1 MTAVSFS
8 NPDILRRLADAGTP
22 VPTLA
27 ALATDLKRDPS
38 NTRKTLK
45 IMQGE
50 GTVDG
55 FALTE
60 LGQRVLSGVDFA
72 EGRTELTTGAAGDV
86 VELHPAR
93 LRPDPDQPRKAFDPA
108 ELEAL
113 AQSIADKGVLLPIL
127 ARPAAPVD
135 ATDDAYPGEAHM
147 IIAGE
152 RRWRACMQIVAA
164 GEWPDGGTV
173 TVRIAT
179 PEDEADAFETAVVEN
194 MQRSDLNHMEMGEAF
209 ERMAVQGG
217 RSNKQIA
224 DAVGRTPEFVQQHRR
239 LMKLPVEDQAR
250 VASGT
255 LPMHQALELLRPEKA
270 AAATT
275 PQAEAED
282 EYRIEDASRPTV
294 GDLLKPGTQIRT
306 SYGTGPYEV
315 QSATCHDTLGVNA
328 WSLILRRI
336 QDGKLEKHDSY
347 INEVVV
353 EWEGDTPHFRM
364 LFKANDD
371 EVFLIDDRLPIGPHV
386 VNGVDYHNAS
396 RAQEARYDQGIE
408 KRPTPNYG
416 SGPSRDTATP
426 AADAP
431 ATSDTILTKRQRL
444 VMLELAHKIAAEKR
458 PRDPDEPSAW
468 IGDSIADYLAFGC
481 SVGSYWLDQT
491 FNELTSLRLV
501 GAGHQ
506 KGGTPPL
513 AIFTPAG
520 VAWFGDN
527 DIDLPPDGYVV
538 SDAQRACGAG
548 QINEGKGYATDWL
561 RNVAAPAQETP
572 EAPARIQGDL
582 NQDPW
587 DRTSEQITADE
598 ALLKSVEDCVAN
610 GFVAGGLGDLESFR
624 SLGIASAAVDSDGWV
639 NLCDADGLTL
649 TTLTID
655 EHNDLPD
662 ERVRALEILVVRA
675 INRVMGGQ

>member
-8 NPDILRRLADAGTP
+8 NPDILRRLGDAASP
-22 VPTLA
+22 VSTLA
-27 ALATDLKRDPS
+27 ALAAELSRDPS
-38 NTRKTLK
+38 NTRRTIK
-45 IMQGE
+45 IMQSE
-50 GTVDG
+50 GTVEG
-55 FALTE
+55 LGLTP
-60 LGQRVLSGVDFA
+60 LGQRVLAGLDVA
-72 EGRTELTTGAAGDV
+72 EGRAPLAAANPGDV
-86 VELHPAR
+86 VDLHPTH

-127 ARPAAPVD
+127 ARPAAQVD
-135 ATDDAYPGEAHM
+135 PRDDAYPGEAHM

-152 RRWRACMQIVAA
+152 RRWRACMKIVAA
-164 GEWPDGGTV
+164 GEWPDDRTV
-173 TVRIAT
+173 PVRIAT
-179 PEDEADAFETAVVEN
+179 PDDEADAFETAVVEN
-194 MQRSDLNHMEMGEAF
+194 MQRSDLNHMEMGQAF
-209 ERMAVQGG
+209 ERMAIQGG
-217 RSNKQIA
+217 RSNREIA
-224 DAVGRTPEFVQQHRR
+224 EAVGRTPEFVQQHRR
-239 LMKLPVEDQAR
+239 LIKLSADDQAR
-250 VASGT
+250 VANGT
-255 LPMHQALELLRPEKA
+255 LPMHQALDLLRPEKTA
-270 AAATT
+270 PAE
-275 PQAEAED
+275 PQAASDGD
-282 EYRIEDASRPTV
+282 EFRIEDASRPTV

-315 QSATCHDTLGVNA
+315 QSASCHDTLGCKA

-336 QDGKLEKHDSY
+336 DDGKLERNESY

-353 EWEGDTPHFRM
+353 EWEGDTPRFRK
-364 LFKANDD
+364 LFKASED
-371 EVFLIDDRLPIGPHV
+371 ELFVLEDKAPIGPYV
-386 VNGVDYHNAS
+386 VNGVDYFNAS
-396 RAQEARYDQGIE
+396 RAKEARYNLGLE

-416 SGPSRDTATP
+416 S
-426 AADAP
+426 AASDRGASGSSAP
-431 ATSDTILTKRQRL
+431 ATSDTTLTKRQRL
-444 VMLELAHKIAAEKR
+444 VMLELAHKVAAEKR
-458 PRDPDEPSAW
+458 PRDPAEPSAW

-491 FNELTSLRLV
+491 FNELSSLRLI

-527 DIDLPPDGYVV
+527 DVALPPDGYVV

-561 RNVAAPAQETP
+561 RNVASPAPEQAEP
-572 EAPARIQGDL
+572 PARIQGDL

-587 DRTSEQITADE
+587 DRTLEQITADE
-598 ALLKSVEDCVAN
+598 ALLKSIEDSVAN
-610 GFVAGGLGDLESFR
+610 GFVEGGLGDLESFR

-639 NLCDADGLTL
+639 NLCDSEGRGI

-655 EHNDLPD
+655 EHNELPD
-662 ERVRALEILVVRA
+662 ERVRALEILIARA